1 MTSIKDLMKVSAV
14 GVILLSVL
22 AACQSKPESNPTPPP
37 SDDDCVEVIIEQVVD
52 GKVVD
57 TRAVGRTDVVKYN
70 GKSDGNDVAQIRW
83 PDDVSS
89 NKAFDFIYYAKP
101 GLYLKAGGYRFNQ
114 TESPRMTT
122 FGFDTYGQTEAIKK
136 VKQKVTCYPEGHK
149 KIYVRLEYKNV
160 NNPNVKSD
168 YDYIM
173 TYRTD
178 AEHWDYFDRIASSI
192 SDPGA
197 PSGGRLNSEA
207 SGYVVKHT
215 LGFTALCDNPAPL
228 KDIILY
234 FRFNSNSQMLPRHIV
249 RKAGLDEHGF
259 PSHDGPLGP
268 RYYNYVVEPVTA
280 YVSGDMKLQVNG
292 ANVSPKK
299 KGQTVT
305 YGYVFGFG
313 GRYDLQY
320 QPESKFEREDML
332 SRINH
337 FLDYGVQYNYKR
349 KPGTDL
355 PVVSYINVDQAL
367 SRVFVNRMASING
380 VKYELRDYAYPN

>member
-1 MTSIKDLMKVSAV
+1 MRRFLDLMKVSAV

>member
-1 MTSIKDLMKVSAV
+1 MKVSAV